1 MTFDQYMAGLYVAW
15 IIAGLAHDNTR
26 DTFTDFILDLLIC
39 FLWPAIIWALIGL
52 LIRKVS
58 LSIWSLTK

>member
-15 IIAGLAHDNTR
+15 IIAGVAHTDEE
-26 DTFTDFILDLLIC
+26 TFTDIVIDLLIC
-39 FLWPAIIWALIGL
+39 FLWPAIIWALLGL